1 MVSLSYNVSL
11 YCTHCIFASK
21 GEGRPIS
28 SLGLILR
35 REYCPVLYSC
45 IKIISFAE
53 SVQREIK
60 LRETTA
66 AAKESER
73 AVPT

>member
-1 MVSLSYNVSL
+1 MSRGLCELFNGLLVLSDHSMDCDVMWTM
-11 YCTHCIFASK
+11 C
-21 GEGRPIS
+21 GREGVFPRS
-28 SLGLILR
+28 Q
-35 REYCPVLYSC
+35 
-45 IKIISFAE
+45 